1 MPRLAVARFS
11 HEGNSFSPVPTGL
24 PEFRREW
31 YRGQE
36 AEAVYRG
43 TTTEGGGAVAFLDAR
58 PEWRGSFLRMTGAT
72 PAGPVTR
79 DAYEA
84 IVGEI
89 VADLRD
95 GGPGGGGPGGGGPG
109 GEGWDA
115 VFVSLHGAMLVEG
128 MDCADTETVRRI
140 REAIGPDLPLGV
152 SFDLHAN
159 LDPRIAGLVTVAA
172 GFKEHPHTDMA
183 ETAGRVLDLLDRT
196 VRGEIR
202 PVGHIAKL
210 DAILPSINMRTA
222 EGPMAELEA
231 FARGLE
237 CDPRILDASP
247 FGGFSYGDTAVAG
260 AGAMVFADGDR
271 ELARAAAGRLVDEM
285 RRRLDR
291 FYIALP
297 SAEEGIARALRSEV
311 RPVAVI
317 DSGDNPLSGG
327 IADTPEMLR
336 ALLAAAPEIACV
348 FAFLADPGLV
358 ERCRAAGE
366 GGTVEGTLGGRISR
380 DFGPPVPFAGTVR
393 RLTDGNY
400 VNSGPMMHG
409 LPMSL
414 GPTAMIDVGNVGI
427 IVTTACG
434 SAHDPAFFALHGI
447 DVAATAVLCV
457 KAKNHF
463 RAAFGAICPA
473 MIDIDAP
480 GPAALDIAGFPFRLA
495 PPTLYPLRAG

>member
-11 HEGNSFSPVPTGL
+11 HEGNSFSPVPTGMA
-24 PEFRREW
+24 EFRREW

-43 TTTEGGGAVAFLDAR
+43 TTTEGGGAVAFLDSH
-58 PEWRGSFLRMTGAT
+58 PEWCGSFLRMTGAT

-79 DAYEA
+79 EAYEA

-89 VADLRD
+89 VDEL
-95 GGPGGGGPGGGGPG
+95 
-109 GEGWDA
+109 GEGGWDA
-115 VFVSLHGAMLVEG
+115 VFLSLHGAMLVEG
-128 MDCADTETVRRI
+128 MDLADLETIRRVRA
-140 REAIGPDLPLGV
+140 AIGPDVPLGV
-152 SFDLHAN
+152 SFDLHGN
-159 LDPRIAGLVTVAA
+159 MDPRIAGLVTVAA
-172 GFKEHPHTDMA
+172 GFKEHPHTDMKQTA
-183 ETAGRVLDLLDRT
+183 ERVLRLLDRT
-196 VRGEIR
+196 VRGEVR

-237 CDPRILDASP
+237 FDLRILDATV
-247 FGGFSYGDTAVAG
+247 FGGFSYGDTAAAG
-260 AGAMVFADGDR
+260 AGAMVFADGDAG
-271 ELARAAAGRLVDEM
+271 LARAAAERLVAEM
-285 RRRLDR
+285 RSRLDR

-297 SAEEGIARALRSEV
+297 SAAEGIDRALAAGA
-311 RPVAVI
+311 RPAAVI

-336 ALLAAAPEIACV
+336 ALLAARPEVPVV
-348 FAFLADPGLV
+348 FAFLADPEMV
-358 ERCRAAGE
+358 RRCHDAGV
-366 GGTVEGTLGGRISR
+366 GGSVAGILGGRISR
-380 DFGPPVPFAGTVR
+380 DFGPPVPFEGKVL
-393 RLTDGNY
+393 RLTDGDY

-414 GPTAMIDVGNVGI
+414 GPTAVIGI
-427 IVTTACG
+427 GRIRVIVTTACG
-434 SAHDPAFFALHGI
+434 SAHDPAFYALHGV
-447 DVAATAVLCV
+447 DFAEVAVLCV

-463 RAAFGAICPA
+463 RAAFGAVCPV

-480 GPAALDIAGFPFRLA
+480 GPAALDIARFPFRLA
-495 PPTLYPLRAG
+495 PATLRPLRG

>member
-1 MPRLAVARFS
+1 MRRLAIARFS

-43 TTTEGGGAVAFLDAR
+43 TATEGGGAVAFLDTR
-58 PEWRGSFLRMTGAT
+58 PDWRGTFLRMAGAT

-79 DAYEA
+79 DAFEA

-89 VADLRD
+89 VDDLRD
-95 GGPGGGGPGGGGPG
+95 G
-109 GEGWDA
+109 EWDA
-115 VFVSLHGAMLVEG
+115 VFLSLHGAMLVDG
-128 MDCADTETVRRI
+128 MDLADAEIIRRV
-140 REAIGPDLPLGV
+140 REAIGPDLPFGV
-152 SFDLHAN
+152 SLDLHAN
-159 LDPRIAGLVTVAA
+159 LDPCIADLVTFAA
-172 GFKEHPHTDMA
+172 GFNEHPHTDMK
-183 ETAGRVLDLLDRT
+183 ETAERVLHMLDRA
-196 VRGEIR
+196 VKGEIR

-237 CDPRILDASP
+237 FDPRILDASP
-247 FGGFSYGDTAVAG
+247 FGGFSYGDTVVAG
-260 AGAMVFADGDR
+260 AGALVFADGDR
-271 ELARAAAGRLVDEM
+271 DLARSAAERVVEEF

-297 SAEEGIARALRSEV
+297 GAEEGIARALRSEQ

-336 ALLAAAPEIACV
+336 ALLAAEPEV
-348 FAFLADPGLV
+348 PVVVAFFADPGMV
-358 ERCRAAGE
+358 ERCHASGV
-366 GGTVEGTLGGRISR
+366 GGAIDGCLGGRISR
-380 DFGPPVPFAGTVR
+380 DFGTPVPFAGTVL

-400 VNSGPMMHG
+400 VNAGPMMHG

-414 GPTAMIDVGNVGI
+414 GRTAVIGVGQVSI

-434 SAHDPAFFALHGI
+434 SAHDPAFLALHGI
-447 DVAATAVLCV
+447 NIADIAVLCV

-463 RAAFGAICPA
+463 RAAFTALCPV

-480 GPAALDIAGFPFRLA
+480 GPAALEISRFPFRLA
-495 PPTLYPLRAG
+495 PPTLYPLRNKMD

>member
-1 MPRLAVARFS
+1 MPRLAIARFS
-11 HEGNSFSPVPTGL
+11 HEGNSFSPVRTG
-24 PEFRREW
+24 PPAFRREW

-43 TTTEGGGAVAFLDAR
+43 TTTEGGGAVAFLDAH

-95 GGPGGGGPGGGGPG
+95 GGPGG
-109 GEGWDA
+109 ENWDA

-128 MDCADTETVRRI
+128 MDCADTEIVRRI
-140 REAIGPDLPLGV
+140 RTAIGPDMPLGV
-152 SFDLHAN
+152 SLDLHAN
-159 LDPRIAGLVTVAA
+159 LDPRLVELVTFAA
-172 GFKEHPHTDMA
+172 GFKEHPHTDMR
-183 ETAGRVLDLLDRT
+183 ETAERVLDVLDRT
-196 VRGEIR
+196 VRGELR

-222 EGPMAELEA
+222 EGPMAEIEA

-237 CDPRILDASP
+237 FDPRILDASP
-247 FGGFSYGDTAVAG
+247 FGGFSYGDTVVAG
-260 AGAMVFADGDR
+260 AGALVFADGDR
-271 ELARAAAGRLVDEM
+271 DLARRAAGQVVEEM

-291 FYIALP
+291 FYIVLP
-297 SAEEGIARALRSEV
+297 SAEEGIARALRSEA

-336 ALLAAAPEIACV
+336 ALLAAEPKVPVA
-348 FAFLADPGLV
+348 FAFIADPGMV
-358 ERCRAAGE
+358 GRCRTAGV
-366 GGTVEGTLGGRISR
+366 GGAVEGMLGGRISG
-380 DFGPPVPFAGTVR
+380 DFGAPVPFAGTVL
-393 RLTDGNY
+393 RLTDGDY
-400 VNSGPMMHG
+400 VNAGPMMHG

-414 GPTAMIDVGNVGI
+414 GPTAVIGVGQVSI

-447 DVAATAVLCV
+447 DPAAVAVLCV

-463 RAAFGAICPA
+463 RAAFTRICPVL
-473 MIDIDAP
+473 IDIDAP
-480 GPAALDIAGFPFRLA
+480 GPAALDIARFPFKLA
-495 PPTLYPLRAG
+495 PPTLYPLCQKVASRR

>member
-24 PEFRREW
+24 SAFRREW

-43 TTTEGGGAVAFLDAR
+43 TTTEGGGAVAFLDSH
-58 PEWRGSFLRMTGAT
+58 PEWHGSFLRMTGAT

-79 DAYEA
+79 DAFETV
-84 IVGEI
+84 VGEI

-95 GGPGGGGPGGGGPG
+95 GAPG
-109 GEGWDA
+109 GETWDA

-128 MDCADTETVRRI
+128 LDCADTEIVRRI
-140 REAIGPDLPLGV
+140 RQAIGPDLPLGV

-159 LDPRIAGLVTVAA
+159 LDPQVADLVTVAA

-183 ETAGRVLDLLDRT
+183 ETARRVLELLDRT
-196 VRGEIR
+196 VKGEIR
-202 PVGHIAKL
+202 PLGHIAKL

-237 CDPRILDASP
+237 FDPRILDASP

-260 AGAMVFADGDR
+260 AGALVFADGDAD
-271 ELARAAAGRLVDEM
+271 LARAAAERLVGEM

-291 FYIALP
+291 FYITLP
-297 SAEEGIARALRSEV
+297 SAAQGVDLALRSDR

-336 ALLAAAPEIACV
+336 ALLAAEPELPCAV
-348 FAFLADPGLV
+348 AFFADPDLV

-366 GGTVEGTLGGRISR
+366 GGAIEGTLGGRMSR

-393 RLTDGNY
+393 RLTDGDY

-414 GPTAMIDVGNVGI
+414 GPTAVIRIGRVEV

-447 DVAATAVLCV
+447 DVAGLAVLCV

-495 PPTLYPLRAG
+495 PRTLRPLRGG

>member
-1 MPRLAVARFS
+1 MLRLAVARFS

-24 PEFRREW
+24 PDFRREW

-43 TTTEGGGAVAFLDAR
+43 TTTEGGGAVAFLDSH

-84 IVGEI
+84 VVGEI

-95 GGPGGGGPGGGGPG
+95 GGPGG
-109 GEGWDA
+109 EAWDA
-115 VFVSLHGAMLVEG
+115 VFVSLHGAMLVDG
-128 MDCADTETVRRI
+128 MDLADYETVRRI

-291 FYIALP
+291 FYIVLP

-327 IADTPEMLR
+327 IADTPGMLR
-336 ALLAAAPEIACV
+336 ALLAAGPEVPCV
-348 FAFLADPGLV
+348 FAFFADPGLV

-366 GGTVEGTLGGRISR
+366 GGAVEGTLGGRISR

-414 GPTAMIDVGNVGI
+414 GPTAVIDVGNVGV
-427 IVTTACG
+427 IVTAACG

-463 RAAFGAICPA
+463 RAAFGTVCPA

-480 GPAALDIAGFPFRLA
+480 GPAALDIAGFPFRRA
-495 PPTLYPLRAG
+495 PRTLYPLRAGRV

>member
-1 MPRLAVARFS
+1 MPDLAIARFS
-11 HEGNSFSPVPTGL
+11 HEGNSFSPIPTGL
-24 PEFRREW
+24 KEFRREW

-43 TTTEGGGAVAFLDAR
+43 TTTEGGGAVAFLDAH
-58 PEWRGSFLRMTGAT
+58 PDWRGVFLRMTGAT

-89 VADLRD
+89 VADLGD
-95 GGPGGGGPGGGGPG
+95 GGPGGEP
-109 GEGWDA
+109 WDA

-128 MDCADTETVRRI
+128 LDCADTETVRRI
-140 REAIGPDLPLGV
+140 RAAIGPDIPLGV
-152 SFDLHAN
+152 SLDLHAN
-159 LDPRIAGLVTVAA
+159 LDPRLAGLVTFAA
-172 GFKEHPHTDMA
+172 GFKEHPHTDMK
-183 ETAGRVLDLLDRT
+183 ETAERVLAVLDRM
-196 VRGEIR
+196 VQGAVR

-237 CDPRILDASP
+237 FDPRILDASP

-260 AGAMVFADGDR
+260 AGAMVFADGDPD
-271 ELARAAAGRLVDEM
+271 LARHAAERLVVEM
-285 RRRLDR
+285 RDRRDR
-291 FYIALP
+291 FYINLP
-297 SAEEGIARALRSEV
+297 GAEEGIAEALRSATW
-311 RPVAVI
+311 PVAVI
-317 DSGDNPLSGG
+317 DAGDNPLSGG
-327 IADTPEMLR
+327 IADTPELLR
-336 ALLAAAPEIACV
+336 ALLAAAPAVPCV
-348 FAFLADPGLV
+348 FAFFADPALV
-358 ERCRAAGE
+358 ERCRAAGI
-366 GGTVEGTLGGRISR
+366 GSPLEGTLGGRISG
-380 DFGPPVPFAGTVR
+380 DFGAPVPFAGTVL
-393 RLTDGNY
+393 RLTDGDY
-400 VNSGPMMHG
+400 VNAGPMMQG

-414 GPTAMIDVGNVGI
+414 GPTAVIAVGHVSI

-447 DVAATAVLCV
+447 DLGAVAVLCV

-463 RAAFGAICPA
+463 RAAFAALCPA

-480 GPAALDIAGFPFRLA
+480 GPAALDIARFPFRLA
-495 PPTLYPLRAG
+495 PAGLYPLRGEP

>member
-1 MPRLAVARFS
+1 MYRLAVARFS

-24 PEFRREW
+24 PAFRREW

-43 TTTEGGGAVAFLDAR
+43 TTTEGGGAVAFLDAG
-58 PEWRGSFLRMTGAT
+58 PEWRGTFLRMTGAT

-95 GGPGGGGPGGGGPG
+95 SARDDGN
-109 GEGWDA
+109 WDA
-115 VFVSLHGAMLVEG
+115 VFLSLHGAMLVEG
-128 MDCADTETVRRI
+128 MDLADHETIRRV
-140 REAIGPDLPLGV
+140 REAIGPDIPLGV
-152 SFDLHAN
+152 SLDLHAN
-159 LDPRIAGLVTVAA
+159 LDPRIAGLVTFAA
-172 GFKEHPHTDMA
+172 GFKEHPHTDMK
-183 ETAGRVLDLLDRT
+183 ETAERVLDVLDRT
-196 VRGEIR
+196 VRGEAR

-237 CDPRILDASP
+237 FDPRILDASP

-260 AGAMVFADGDR
+260 AGAMVFADGDAA
-271 ELARAAAGRLVDEM
+271 LARQAAERLVDEM
-285 RRRLDR
+285 RDRRDR

-297 SAEEGIARALRSEV
+297 SAQEGIAMALQGGV

-336 ALLAAAPEIACV
+336 ALLAAAPAVPCV
-348 FAFLADPGLV
+348 FAFFADPALV
-358 ERCRAAGE
+358 ERCRAAGV
-366 GGTVEGTLGGRISR
+366 GGAVEGTLGGRISGE
-380 DFGPPVPFAGTVR
+380 FGAPVPFAGTVL
-393 RLTDGNY
+393 RLTDGDY
-400 VNSGPMMHG
+400 VNAGPMMHG

-414 GPTAMIDVGNVGI
+414 GPTAVIGVGSVSI
-427 IVTTACG
+427 VVTTACG
-434 SAHDPAFFALHGI
+434 SAHDPAFFTLHGI
-447 DVAATAVLCV
+447 DVDAVAVLCV

-463 RAAFGAICPA
+463 RAAFGTVCPM

-480 GPAALDIAGFPFRLA
+480 GPAALDIARFRFRLA
-495 PPTLYPLRAG
+495 PTTLYPLRGIA

>member
-11 HEGNSFSPVPTGL
+11 HEGNSFSPVLTGL
-24 PEFRREW
+24 DEFAREW

-43 TTTEGGGAVAFLDAR
+43 TATEGGGAVAFLDAH
-58 PEWRGSFLRMTGAT
+58 PEWQGSYLRMTGAT

-79 DAYEA
+79 EAYEA

-95 GGPGGGGPGGGGPG
+95 GAPN
-109 GEGWDA
+109 GERWDA
-115 VFVSLHGAMLVEG
+115 VFLSLHGAMLVEG
-128 MDCADTETVRRI
+128 MDFADYETIRRV
-140 REAIGPDLPLGV
+140 REAIGPDMPFGV

-159 LDPRIAGLVTVAA
+159 LDPRIAGLITAAA
-172 GFKEHPHTDMA
+172 GFKEHPHIDMA
-183 ETAGRVLDLLDRT
+183 ETAERVLAMLDRT
-196 VRGEIR
+196 VKGEIR
-202 PVGHIAKL
+202 PVGHIAKI

-231 FARGLE
+231 YARGLE
-237 CDPRILDASP
+237 FDPRILDATP

-260 AGAMVFADGDR
+260 AGAMVFADGDAG
-271 ELARAAAGRLVDEM
+271 LARRAAESVVAEM

-297 SAEEGIARALRSEV
+297 TAEEGIAEALRCD
-311 RPVAVI
+311 RHPVAVV
-317 DSGDNPLSGG
+317 DAGDNPLSGG

-336 ALLAAAPEIACV
+336 ALLAADPQVPVV
-348 FAFLADPGLV
+348 FAFIADPGVV
-358 ERCRAAGE
+358 ERCRAAGV
-366 GGTVEGTLGGRISR
+366 GGAVDGVLGGRISP
-380 DFGPPVPFAGTVR
+380 DFGDPVPFTGTVL
-393 RLTDGNY
+393 RLTDGNF

-409 LPMSL
+409 LPNSL
-414 GPTAMIDVGNVGI
+414 GPTAVIGVGNVS
-427 IVTTACG
+427 IVVTSVCG
-434 SAHDPAFFALHGI
+434 SANDPAFFALHGI
-447 DVAATAVLCV
+447 DPAEVAVLCV

-463 RAAFGAICPA
+463 RAAFTAICPV

-480 GPAALDIAGFPFRLA
+480 GPAALEIPRFPFRRA
-495 PPTLYPLRAG
+495 PRTLYPLRGG

>member
-11 HEGNSFSPVPTGL
+11 HEGNSFSPVLTGM

-43 TTTEGGGAVAFLDAR
+43 TTTEGGGAVAFLDAH
-58 PEWRGSFLRMTGAT
+58 PEWRGTFLRMTGAT

-79 DAYEA
+79 EAYEA

-89 VADLRD
+89 VADLAD
-95 GGPGGGGPGGGGPG
+95 G
-109 GEGWDA
+109 EWDA

-128 MDCADTETVRRI
+128 MDLADYETVRRI
-140 REAIGPDLPLGV
+140 REAIGPDVPFGV
-152 SFDLHAN
+152 SLDLHAN
-159 LDPRIAGLVTVAA
+159 LDPRLADLVTIAA
-172 GFKEHPHTDMA
+172 GFKEHPHIDMK
-183 ETAGRVLDLLDRT
+183 ETAERVLAVLDRT
-196 VRGEIR
+196 VKGEVR
-202 PVGHIAKL
+202 PVGHIAKI

-237 CDPRILDASP
+237 FGPRILDASP

-260 AGAMVFADGDR
+260 AGALVFADGDAG
-271 ELARAAAGRLVDEM
+271 LAKRAAERLVDEM

-291 FYIALP
+291 FYISLP
-297 SAEEGIARALRSEV
+297 TAEEGIAKALVSPA
-311 RPVAVI
+311 RPVAVV

-336 ALLAAAPEIACV
+336 ALLAAAPTV
-348 FAFLADPGLV
+348 PTVVAFFADPELV
-358 ERCRAAGE
+358 GRCRAAGA
-366 GGTVEGTLGGRISR
+366 GGAIAGTLGGRIST
-380 DFGPPVPFAGTVR
+380 DFGDPVPFEGTVL
-393 RLTDGNY
+393 RLTDGDY
-400 VNSGPMMHG
+400 VNTGPMMHG

-414 GPTAMIDVGNVGI
+414 GPTAVIGI
-427 IVTTACG
+427 GQVQVIVTTACG

-447 DVAATAVLCV
+447 DLAATAVLCV

-463 RAAFGAICPA
+463 RAAFGGICPV

-480 GPAALDIAGFPFRLA
+480 GPAALEIARFPFRLA
-495 PPTLYPLRAG
+495 PPTLYPLSAR